1 MEPHIRLSVTYGA
14 ETLTFLVSDSERT
27 TWADLEAMVQ
37 VSFDLN
43 NSQLKY
49 IDEDNEEVSVNS
61 QEEYQ
66 EALKRAAKQANHI
79 QVNVYEGKQ
88 SQIRTESQSAKKMCE
103 NGDTQREC
111 LNKKPKKKEMKPHS
125 QLLKTIDQDAKVS
138 QDCKR
143 TVTPKDADH
152 NEENWQLPPAWF
164 TGYMET
170 FKEKLVSET
179 VDRICCEVFHEST
192 SHRRWAREVSS
203 VQEPS
208 PLHPPLAQATRS
220 SDFDWH
226 MACSHCQ
233 SCIVGV
239 RYQCSVCQ
247 DYSVCEACEAGDCGH
262 DPAHSL
268 LKLRRPPVPTAE
280 PSSPPLRAGTG
291 FPGVVEQA
299 RLQKQMEKTFLK
311 AEKQRLRTEKKQRK
325 AEFKEIR
332 KQLKLQKKSPL
343 WNGLR
348 VVEHPSEQIPL
359 PKGFPAPA
367 TVPVSMWNAEF
378 VDENFLDGTHLQ
390 PGFQFTKHWRMK
402 NTGNIKWTQ
411 ETKLQLMWG
420 NLPGAQSAMEA
431 PVPAVAPGQIGVV
444 SVAFAAPNSEGTY
457 SSHWRLAHA
466 GQQFGP
472 RVWCSIVT
480 DPLTLDGN
488 TNAPCVS
495 PAQIPSPDNQEG
507 ASSEAGMED
516 PQVTLEPKE
525 TESSETAARADP
537 RLQDYD
543 PSADFYTMVPSVDL
557 LTAQDL
563 LSFELL
569 DINIVQEMERVP
581 HNTPVDMTPCMSP
594 LPYDGPL
601 IERQGLGQ
609 IEEETE
615 AYFKPRLDATP
626 RGGARKCSLAEEGEE
641 DISGTQFVCETVIR
655 SLTLDEAPDL
665 LLRRREKLESLH
677 DSSQEV
683 QEAFSSDPI
692 KEEVL
697 PDKTCLSPAS
707 VPAQTGSTQEE
718 TAQPVTEKLET
729 DVAADCNGEL
739 SDEENDDAQS
749 QGSSDCSEDYIIILP
764 DCFDT
769 TRPLGDSMYSSA
781 LSQPGESGGE
791 GGIEVVSDSELTE
804 SKEADANSRTRT
816 HNVNDMLCAS
826 QTLDTEPLTPEVVP
840 APVLPHRNDSTL
852 PQLQPDEESETAA
865 VVNGDSRCL
874 DAPCEGSPRLGN
886 TRRDLDPHSRHP
898 SGLAGGLMKGAL
910 SVAASA
916 YKALFSGE
924 TTVTQ
929 SEATESQVA
938 SLMDVLFEMGFCD
951 RPLNMRLMKKHNHN
965 LIEVVTELLNISDND
980 WYAERH

>member
-1 MEPHIRLSVTYGA
+1 MFRQDLGWRSAGRA
-14 ETLTFLVSDSERT
+14 GSSCRFLPKSDFLR
-27 TWADLEAMVQ
+27 D
-37 VSFDLN
+37 
-43 NSQLKY
+43 Y
-49 IDEDNEEVSVNS
+49 IL
-61 QEEYQ
+61 Q
-66 EALKRAAKQANHI
+66 
-79 QVNVYEGKQ
+79 
-88 SQIRTESQSAKKMCE
+88 
-103 NGDTQREC
+103 
-111 LNKKPKKKEMKPHS
+111 
-125 QLLKTIDQDAKVS
+125 
-138 QDCKR
+138 
-143 TVTPKDADH
+143 VTPKDADH

-390 PGFQFTKHWRMK
+390 PGVQFTKHWRMK

-495 PAQIPSPDNQEG
+495 P
-507 ASSEAGMED
+507 AGMED

-665 LLRRREKLESLH
+665 LLRRREKLESRDKARYQTRGLVSIARLNTYFA
-677 DSSQEV
+677 SS
-683 QEAFSSDPI
+683 
-692 KEEVL
+692 
-697 PDKTCLSPAS
+697 
-707 VPAQTGSTQEE
+707 
-718 TAQPVTEKLET
+718 EKLET

-840 APVLPHRNDSTL
+840 APVLPHSL
-852 PQLQPDEESETAA
+852 LF
-865 VVNGDSRCL
+865 
-874 DAPCEGSPRLGN
+874 PC
-886 TRRDLDPHSRHP
+886 RHP

-924 TTVTQ
+924 TT
-929 SEATESQVA
+929 ATESQVA

>member
-411 ETKLQLMWG
+411 ETK
-420 NLPGAQSAMEA
+420 
-431 PVPAVAPGQIGVV
+431 
-444 SVAFAAPNSEGTY
+444 
-457 SSHWRLAHA
+457 
-466 GQQFGP
+466 
-472 RVWCSIVT
+472 
-480 DPLTLDGN
+480 
-488 TNAPCVS
+488 
-495 PAQIPSPDNQEG
+495 EG